1 VERVLF
7 GYRFEEGG
15 WEMRDQIVRL
25 MRHGR
30 TRSRPRPV
38 VQSTPQASVLL
49 VHPHPGERNALA
61 TALTDAGYTIDTRS
75 DGVEAL
81 RCCATQNFD
90 VVISAVVMPRLDGLE
105 LLRTLRERT
114 PQTPVIVLSTGTE
127 EIDGV
132 YLRYAELMGAAA
144 TYKTPVSPSNLL
156 DGVRQVLRE
165 REQTAD

>member
-1 VERVLF
+1 
-7 GYRFEEGG
+7 
-15 WEMRDQIVRL
+15 MRDQIVRL

-38 VQSTPQASVLL
+38 VQNTPQASVLL
-49 VHPHPGERNALA
+49 VHPHPGERNALVA
-61 TALTDAGYTIDTRS
+61 ALTRDGYVVDARS

-81 RCCATQNFD
+81 RCCATRSFD

-114 PQTPVIVLSTGTE
+114 PTTPVIVLSTGTE

-144 TYKTPVSPSNLL
+144 TYKTPVSPSELA

-165 REQTAD
+165 RIQAVD